1 MLTLECQV
9 SLSTPSTP
17 PSSWRMEWLHLAGL
31 CIITVTSF
39 IQTFRELY
47 LKLTHFVL
55 RINYIACTDLGCTIC
70 SQVVWTAMGTSFSV
84 DHAGILL
91 IWFKRPIV
99 HEVRFCQYILLH
111 IIYKL
116 FIDDLFLMWTGPLAA
131 AALCNLCSFLAT
143 ADKAISLDWSCYSLM
158 SKLWIPLSSW

>member
-84 DHAGILL
+84 DHAGIFL
-91 IWFKRPIV
+91 IWFKRPMV